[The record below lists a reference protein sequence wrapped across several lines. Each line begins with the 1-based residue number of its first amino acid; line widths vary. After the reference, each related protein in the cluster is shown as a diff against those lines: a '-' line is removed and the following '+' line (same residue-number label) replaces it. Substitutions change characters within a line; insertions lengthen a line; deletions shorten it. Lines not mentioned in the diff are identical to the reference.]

1 MTIFVVPYLLI
12 GSVFIGIAR
21 IKVPMY
27 TKDGEQDPF
36 LAWLVWFIMLATWPL
51 TLINRKNFANH
62 GNPKDENNPSWLAE
76 R

>member
-1 MTIFVVPYLLI
+1 MTILAVLYMLV

-27 TKDGEQDPF
+27 TKDGERDPI
-36 LAWLVWFIMLATWPL
+36 LAWIAWLIMISTWPL
-51 TLINRKNFANH
+51 TLMNKKNFANH
-62 GNPKDENNPSWLAE
+62 GDPKDENNPSWLAE